1 MSAGLPAAG
10 LGGALYLLLV
20 VWMLLREFSRT
31 TKDLGS
37 GHSRWPLIRKM
48 IFVSLAMIVV
58 IVAERLVMSNVLK
71 LVVLHIPG
79 LAKFTPVPSS
89 LFVLLMAT
97 MPFVLLLL
105 LIACLHCLRLS
116 HRIRKTQPQGRSRF
130 AWREAALAM
139 LSEGL

>member
-31 TKDLGS
+31 TKDLS
-37 GHSRWPLIRKM
+37 PERSQWPLIKKM
-48 IFVSLAMIVV
+48 VFVSLAMIVV
-58 IVAERLVMSNVLK
+58 IIVERLIISNVLK

-79 LAKFTPVPSS
+79 LAKFTMPPSTS
-89 LFVLLMAT
+89 FVVLMAA

-116 HRIRKTQPQGRSRF
+116 RRLSKAHSRF
-130 AWREAALAM
+130 AWREASEAI
-139 LSEGL
+139 LSGR